1 MDLQDYRKL
10 QDSQWKTEKPMV
22 WPIVLL
28 IVSLMIFTSIG
39 AGAWLLSRAKD
50 GLGKDIL
57 ISDAIG
63 FALWFIIFRIKRGVE
78 KTEFYSRF
86 R

>member
-1 MDLQDYRKL
+1 MNLPDYRKL

-28 IVSLMIFTSIG
+28 IIFLMVFFAIG
-39 AGAWLLSRAKD
+39 AGVWVHSGTKD
-50 GLGKDIL
+50 GLGKDIG
-57 ISDAIG
+57 IADAVG
-63 FALWFIIFRIKRGVE
+63 FALWFIIFRIKRGAE
-78 KTEFYSRF
+78 KAKFYGRY